1 MKIIIPEKVYVTNRM
16 RRTNC
21 KTQLIIA
28 IFADSDCPEALIEL
42 DEGEYKNL
50 ESARNSLNQ
59 AIRSMRKTSLY
70 RAQIRDEGEGD
81 RIYIIRKV

>member
-16 RRTNC
+16 RKTNC

-42 DEGEYKNL
+42 EEGEYKNL
-50 ESARNSLNQ
+50 QSAMNSLNQ
-59 AIRSMRKTSLY
+59 AIKSMRKTSLY
-70 RAQIRDEGEGD
+70 KAQIRDEGEGD
-81 RIYIIRKV
+81 QIYIIRKI